1 MNEFVE
7 ASKSAKI
14 WGWIILILG
23 ILALISP
30 LVSGLTVAIMVAILL
45 VIAGIL
51 RLIHGFKG
59 GGIWAILFG
68 ILAIIAGLVMIGRPY
83 LGLASLTIVLIAYF
97 LVNGIG
103 EIVAAFQIRPTQ
115 GWGFVL
121 FSGIISVI
129 LSIMIWNQWPLSG
142 AWAIGVLVGIQLI
155 FAGMTMITMGSAI
168 KSIAEA

>member
-1 MNEFVE
+1 MNEFAE

-83 LGLASLTIVLIAYF
+83 LGV
-97 LVNGIG
+97 G
-103 EIVAAFQIRPTQ
+103 
-115 GWGFVL
+115 
-121 FSGIISVI
+121 VI
-129 LSIMIWNQWPLSG
+129 DYSIDRLLLG
-142 AWAIGVLVGIQLI
+142 
-155 FAGMTMITMGSAI
+155 
-168 KSIAEA
+168 